1 MHDRDKPL
9 ANQCPNFVEHTFFQS
24 LQVYTICSANR
35 RINCGNARTKLWCQ
49 LWQQR
54 KKMPCYI
61 SSNNDSVHWISHW
74 FPLNKPL
81 VQLQQSHIPAT
92 IIYETFRKGIVLTP
106 ACTNQ
111 SEMLDMQVFLFLFL
125 NVTTLTTGTIRTMKI
140 SICLKR
146 FTVETNMISVSS
158 QEYQWYVNDY
168 FTSSVL
174 SKRQVSSS
182 TFLMQI
188 DIIRNIGMRDP
199 ASQQWTGSDS
209 KKCA

>member
-1 MHDRDKPL
+1 MHDRDRPL
-9 ANQCPNFVEHTFFQS
+9 ANQCPNFVQVRHHEVNSVQGTRHTFFQS

-35 RINCGNARTKLWCQ
+35 RINCGNAGTKLWCQ

-54 KKMPCYI
+54 KKMPSYI

-111 SEMLDMQVFLFLFL
+111 SEMLDMQVFLFFFFKCNNTYNRYHQNNENKYLFEEVQCGNKYDL
-125 NVTTLTTGTIRTMKI
+125 
-140 SICLKR
+140 CLFSGILVVCK
-146 FTVETNMISVSS
+146 
-158 QEYQWYVNDY
+158 
-168 FTSSVL
+168 
-174 SKRQVSSS
+174 
-182 TFLMQI
+182 
-188 DIIRNIGMRDP
+188 
-199 ASQQWTGSDS
+199 
-209 KKCA
+209 